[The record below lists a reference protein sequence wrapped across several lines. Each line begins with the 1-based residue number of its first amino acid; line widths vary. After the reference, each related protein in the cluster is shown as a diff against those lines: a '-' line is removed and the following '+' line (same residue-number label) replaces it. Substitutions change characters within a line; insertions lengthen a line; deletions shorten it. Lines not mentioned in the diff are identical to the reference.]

1 MTNWLDS
8 QIKEEHFV
16 QMSEWGVNFLRL
28 PLGYWN
34 VIDMPGSPDAPE
46 AEAARMANL
55 STIMPSHESYRP
67 YIDKILKWSYEND
80 IYVML
85 DLHAAPGN

>member
-1 MTNWLDS
+1 
-8 QIKEEHFV
+8 
-16 QMSEWGVNFLRL
+16 MSEWGVNFLRL